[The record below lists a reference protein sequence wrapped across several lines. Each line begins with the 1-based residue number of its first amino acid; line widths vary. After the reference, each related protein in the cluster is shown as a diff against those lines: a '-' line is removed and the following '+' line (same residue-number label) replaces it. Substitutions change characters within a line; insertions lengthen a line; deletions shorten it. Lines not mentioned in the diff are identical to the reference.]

1 MAVINIGSMNIDH
14 VYTVEH
20 FVKPG
25 ETLHSQRLELHP
37 GGKGLNQSIALAKA
51 GVEVKHAGL
60 IGNGGAYLKEELENY
75 SVNVDWIRDVEGQNG
90 HSMIQVQPDGQ
101 NSIVLYGGSNMKFT
115 QAFIDDVLSHAHPE
129 DVVLLQNEI
138 NDIPHIIEE
147 AKRHGLRVVFNAA
160 PCTEA
165 AKDYPLHLLDLLII
179 NEVEGAM
186 LSGETNFDAVLE
198 TLRQRCPNTGIVLT
212 LGSGGVFFGDK
223 NGIIKVPA
231 CTVTNVIDTT
241 SAGDTFTGYM
251 MSQWLKGQPIKDCLE
266 LACIASAVC
275 IQRPGSSTS
284 IPFPVDLPTTAG
296 EPEAALA

>member
-25 ETLHSQRLELHP
+25 ETLHSQKLELHP

-51 GVEVKHAGL
+51 GVQVKHAGL
-60 IGNGGAYLKEELENY
+60 LGNGGAYLKEELENY
-75 SVNVDWIRDVEGQNG
+75 GVNTDWIRDVEGQNG

-115 QAFIDDVLSHAHPE
+115 DGFIDEVVSHADDD

-138 NDIPHIIEE
+138 NDIPRIIEQ
-147 AKRHGLRVVFNAA
+147 AKTRGLKVVFNAA
-160 PCTEA
+160 PCTEQV
-165 AKDYPLHLLDLLII
+165 KDYPLHLLDLLII

-186 LSGETNFDAVLE
+186 LSGETDFDKVLG
-198 TLRQRCPNTGIVLT
+198 TLKERYPNTGIVLT
-212 LGSGGVFFGDK
+212 LGSGGVYYADANGVLKVAACRVK
-223 NGIIKVPA
+223 NV
-231 CTVTNVIDTT
+231 VDTT

-251 MSQWLKGQPIKDCLE
+251 MSEWLKGSPMETCLS
-266 LACIASAVC
+266 LACTASAVC
-275 IQRPGSSTS
+275 IQKAGSSTS
-284 IPFPVDLPTTAG
+284 IPFPKELPVSET
-296 EPEAALA
+296 EAAAIA